1 MSSKP
6 SLKRR
11 HFAVLLSCMLGAGC
25 VSVPSPQSSPAS
37 SSQAVRITDGSGASV
52 LRTGYRWSKAGPN
65 DQIVIPPERFLIAG
79 VDDEP
84 LDREGRMLTLPA
96 GVHSFDVVAT
106 GGPFRGSGQIK
117 ARLITGADYQLTGFL
132 DNRGGA
138 AFIVWLEDSLTH
150 QPASA
155 RVRLTMSRTGSIN

>member
-1 MSSKP
+1 MPSKP
-6 SLKRR
+6 SLKRHR
-11 HFAVLLSCMLGAGC
+11 FAALLSCMLVAGC
-25 VSVPSPQSSPAS
+25 VSAPPPQSSPAP
-37 SSQAVRITDGSGASV
+37 SSQAVRIADGPSASV
-52 LRTGYRWSKAGPN
+52 FRTGYRWAKAGPN

-84 LDREGRMLTLPA
+84 LDKEGRMLTLSA
-96 GVHSFDVVAT
+96 GVHTFDVVAT
-106 GGPFRGSGQIK
+106 GGPFRGTGQIK

-138 AFIVWLEDSLTH
+138 AFIVWLEDTLTR

>member
-1 MSSKP
+1 MPSKP
-6 SLKRR
+6 SLIR
-11 HFAVLLSCMLGAGC
+11 HCFAALLSCMLVAGC
-25 VSVPSPQSSPAS
+25 VSAPPPQSSPTP
-37 SSQAVRITDGSGASV
+37 SSQAVRLADGSGASV

-65 DQIVIPPERFLIAG
+65 DQIVIPPERFMIAG

-84 LDREGRMLTLPA
+84 LDKEGRMLTLPA

-106 GGPFRGSGQIK
+106 GGPFRGTGQIK

-138 AFIVWLEDSLTH
+138 AFIVWLEDSLTR